1 MKKLF
6 LSLVAVIVAA
16 TTMDAQDVYVATLN
30 HDETITEYYGS
41 TAFQSAYYA
50 AVDGDIITLGGALFL
65 LSGKEVLAL
74 VGGSFDKYMEF
85 NALYSVLYSGIKYT
99 IDNGYD
105 RFNFYGITGDFSP
118 KNKLLGLYIS

>member
-50 AVDGDIITLGGALFL
+50 AVDGDIITLSDSTLFH
-65 LSGKEVLAL
+65 LA
-74 VGGSFDKYMEF
+74 K
-85 NALYSVLYSGIKYT
+85 NALSAT
-99 IDNGYD
+99 IYNKEMA
-105 RFNFYGITGDFSP
+105 RTLLTVMPITMMTLCKKPAIFCGTTHFTQATTLHT
-118 KNKLLGLYIS
+118 LLWGKRTLPL